1 MPTHEAKSLISL
13 RFLNLFELFEPAA
26 GHSPRRLRIFAF
38 GLGQV
43 APSEK
48 CAMRVNVHYGLDAC
62 RETR

>member
-1 MPTHEAKSLISL
+1 MPTHEAKSLIPL
-13 RFLNLFELFEPAA
+13 RFLNLFELFELAA
-26 GHSPRRLRIFAF
+26 GHSPRRLRIFDS
-38 GLGQV
+38 GQV